1 MPHIEFAYNRIVHAT
16 SLFSPFEV
24 VYGCNPLTP
33 MNILPLPTN
42 EHANLDGLEKVYF
55 VRELHTR
62 VRANIERKNEQYA
75 KQTNKGRLKVVFQPG
90 DCVAPHS
97 QPDLFGGSES
107 SSGCSNITQSP
118 YQNHLSKTHRSITLQ
133 LA

>member
-24 VYGCNPLTP
+24 VYGFNPLTP

-42 EHANLDGLEKVYF
+42 EHANPEKVYF

-62 VRANIERKNEQYA
+62 VRANIERKNE
-75 KQTNKGRLKVVFQPG
+75 
-90 DCVAPHS
+90 
-97 QPDLFGGSES
+97 
-107 SSGCSNITQSP
+107 
-118 YQNHLSKTHRSITLQ
+118 
-133 LA
+133 